1 MLLRRPRPRRS
12 VEFEFVD
19 PRVGR
24 SRSCQNIDSSVVEKM
39 VTSWSQTKSGRLFDL
54 PQVIENNGELWRAR
68 TSDPLIKSVLKRSP
82 AGYGPYDLLTFVT
95 GFTCSLVT
103 SLSQAH
109 SQSRFCL
116 AAKIAFPVARPVT
129 LGCECS
135 PDATNSRIEPT
146 TCEWN
151 RAGKYGA
158 KPTYQNCVSYAVSQQ

>member
-54 PQVIENNGELWRAR
+54 PQVIENNDEPWRAR

-95 GFTCSLVT
+95 GCSRQRVYLLPLSKSSLLVV
-103 SLSQAH
+103 LSQVCRKLIRSRAFASLRRMH
-109 SQSRFCL
+109 FLLRDQRPWVVNAAPMPPTQGLSQLHVSGTVL
-116 AAKIAFPVARPVT
+116 KI
-129 LGCECS
+129 
-135 PDATNSRIEPT
+135 
-146 TCEWN
+146 
-151 RAGKYGA
+151 
-158 KPTYQNCVSYAVSQQ
+158 